1 MLTVILTALTTSLL
15 AQEPTVPATLTLDEA
30 IAIARDRNPT
40 YRQAVNQRRASGAQ
54 MRSAFG
60 QFLPS
65 VSASMS
71 FGGYTSQRVTGEDD
85 FGRPVA
91 LPAPIDFQ
99 GSSASQSIG
108 ASVTLFD
115 GLTNLNSMRASRAT
129 TEQWTAAADRAAQ
142 QMAAETARRFYSVLR
157 TERLVELEQRLLE
170 SSREQLAN
178 TERLFRTAGATR
190 EDVLGAQADV
200 ANQQM
205 AVARAQGD
213 VDKAMLLLKE
223 QMGLAEEI
231 RFQAVGELPTVSD
244 PSGLT
249 AEGLVGAATQDNPQ
263 LARMEAAANAAELR
277 ATASRG
283 SRWPTVRA
291 SASYGR
297 SMSLS
302 SYDALFE
309 VNPRNRTFSFGLQ
322 MDWPLFTGFRTSQA
336 VAQADVDARNA
347 EEQLRAARLQLEREV
362 RSALIDVQN
371 AYRALQLA
379 QQSAEF
385 SRERLSLAQERYAI
399 ADISFA
405 NLQLIINQA
414 AQAERQLLDAQF
426 GYATAMVTL
435 EEAVGTEVGS

>member
-1 MLTVILTALTTSLL
+1 L

-30 IAIARDRNPT
+30 ISIARERNPT
-40 YRQAVNQRRASGAQ
+40 YRQALNQERASGPQ

-71 FGGYTSQRVTGEDD
+71 FSGYTSQRVTGEDD

-91 LPAPIDFQ
+91 LPSAIDFQ
-99 GSSASQSIG
+99 GSSASQSVG
-108 ASVTLFD
+108 ASVLLFD
-115 GLTNLNSMRASRAT
+115 GLNNLNSMRASRAT
-129 TEQWTAAADRAAQ
+129 TEQWAATADRAAQ
-142 QMAAETARRFYSVLR
+142 QMEAETARRFYSVLR
-157 TERLVELEQRLLE
+157 TQQLVELERRLLE

-200 ANQQM
+200 ANQEM
-205 AVARAQGD
+205 AVARSEGD
-213 VDKAMLLLKE
+213 VDKAALLLKE
-223 QMGLAEEI
+223 QMGMAEDI
-231 RFQAVGELPTVSD
+231 QFRAVGELPEVSD

-249 AEGLVGAATQDNPQ
+249 PAAMVASAMSANPQ
-263 LARMEAAANAAELR
+263 IAGIEAAAAAADLR
-277 ATASRG
+277 ATAARG

-291 SASYGR
+291 SANFGR
-297 SMSLS
+297 SVSLS
-302 SYDALFE
+302 SYSALFE
-309 VNPRNRTFSFGLQ
+309 VNPKNRTFSFGLS
-322 MDWPLFTGFRTSQA
+322 MDWPIFTGFRTSLQ

-347 EEQLRAARLQLEREV
+347 NEQLRAARLQLQREV

-379 QQSAEF
+379 QQSAGF

-399 ADISFA
+399 ADIQFS

-414 AQAERQLLDAQF
+414 SQAERQLVDAQF
-426 GYATAMVTL
+426 GFATAMVTL
-435 EEAVGTEVGS
+435 QEAVGTEVGP